1 VCVCARACVR
11 VCVCVCVFGLFVV
24 GHHLTVRRTFWGFI
38 FPRCEQSLRRARSF
52 GSFVFPSVCDEDFF
66 LPSLWSVISL
76 CDEVCVC
83 VCVCVVCRI
92 LPYHLYHRT
101 WRLLQCVAVVRCSVL
116 QRVAAWCSVLSWDH
130 TLSIGSLSRKHSIW
144 SKCSLMFMHCNTLQR
159 TAEHRLLFQKAM
171 LFVVCALQ
179 HSVTHCNTLQHT
191 ATHSNAL
198 QHTATHCSCFR
209 KHTLLSS

>member
-1 VCVCARACVR
+1 VCVCARMRA
-11 VCVCVCVFGLFVV
+11 CVCVCVYSDFSLWVIISQCDELFGVLFSLVV
-24 GHHLTVRRTFWGFI
+24 NNHCAGQGVLVHLF
-38 FPRCEQSLRRARSF
+38 FPRCATRIFFFPRCGQSFRCATRF
-52 GSFVFPSVCDEDFF
+52 
-66 LPSLWSVISL
+66 
-76 CDEVCVC
+76 VC

-130 TLSIGSLSRKHSIW
+130 TLSIGSFSRKHSIL

-159 TAEHRLLFQKAM
+159 TAEYRLLFQKAM